1 MLGIC
6 DNAVMERTSS
16 EHRNLLYLYPPNVTS
31 HGAADEID
39 GIEIIQVEVHYN
51 SEGRDV
57 QTVLRVSL
65 FFIAHSSF
73 FSLFFAHF
81 LVTLKMLC

>member
-39 GIEIIQVEVHYN
+39 GIEIIEVEVHYN
-51 SEGRDV
+51 SDGRDV
-57 QTVLRVSL
+57 HAVLKVCL
-65 FFIAHSSF
+65 FFIACMNHLF
-73 FSLFFAHF
+73 FSCSMHNS
-81 LVTLKMLC
+81 